1 MTKKQQKYIDL
12 FGKKY
17 NLEYSHCVN
26 VYKRLYIFYHNY
38 YIYDYKDIVFDID
51 TDQPLYMIENYYSFL
66 INNKDDNVFKG
77 IYYKTYLKILDIVTD
92 F

>member
-1 MTKKQQKYIDL
+1 MTKEQQKYIDL
-12 FGKKY
+12 FSKKY
-17 NLEYSHCVN
+17 NLKYSHCAN
-26 VYKRLYIFYHNY
+26 VHKRLDVFYHDY

-77 IYYKTYLKILDIVTD
+77 IYYKNYLKILDIVTD